1 MRSKTSSWFECSVSY
16 EKVQEDGTERRITEK
31 YVVEAFSFTEAE
43 KQIIDEL
50 KNYVSG
56 ELTVKGIVPAQYKEI
71 FFSVSDVRWFK
82 VKGIVPAQYN
92 EIFFSDADSD
102 DYWFKVKV
110 KFITLDERSNKEK
123 CTNAI
128 YLVQGSDIS
137 TAKAN
142 IEAILS
148 GSMSD
153 FDLCGINETKI
164 LDVFTL

>member
-50 KNYVSG
+50 RNYVSG
-56 ELTVKGIVPAQYKEI
+56 ELTVKGIVPAQY
-71 FFSVSDVRWFK
+71 
-82 VKGIVPAQYN
+82 N
-92 EIFFSDADSD
+92 EIFFSDAHSD
-102 DYWFKVKV
+102 GWWFKVKV

-123 CTNAI
+123 YTNVI

-148 GSMSD
+148 SYMSD

>member
-16 EKVQEDGTERRITEK
+16 EKVQENGTQKKITEK

-56 ELTVKGIVPAQYKEI
+56 ELTVKGIVPAQY
-71 FFSVSDVRWFK
+71 
-82 VKGIVPAQYN
+82 N

-110 KFITLDERSNKEK
+110 KFITLDERSHKEK
-123 CTNAI
+123 CTNVV

-137 TAKAN
+137 SAKAY
-142 IEAILS
+142 IENILS
-148 GSMSD
+148 GSMLD
-153 FDLCGINETKI
+153 FDLCGISKTKI
-164 LDVFTL
+164 LDVFRL

>member
-71 FFSVSDVRWFK
+71 FFSVSDARWFK
-82 VKGIVPAQYN
+82 VN
-92 EIFFSDADSD
+92 
-102 DYWFKVKV
+102 V
-110 KFITLDERSNKEK
+110 KFISLDESHKEK

-128 YLVQGSDIS
+128 YLVQGSGIS
-137 TAKAN
+137 SAKAY
-142 IEAILS
+142 IENILS

>member
-43 KQIIDEL
+43 ANIINQIV
-50 KNYVSG
+50 NCVSG
-56 ELTVKGIVPAQYKEI
+56 EL
-71 FFSVSDVRWFK
+71 K

>member
-16 EKVQEDGTERRITEK
+16 EKVQENGTERRITEK

-50 KNYVSG
+50 RNYVSG

-71 FFSVSDVRWFK
+71 FFSVSDVEYRWF
-82 VKGIVPAQYN
+82 Q
-92 EIFFSDADSD
+92 
-102 DYWFKVKV
+102 VKV
-110 KFITLDERSNKEK
+110 KFITIDESHKEK

-128 YLVQGSDIS
+128 YLVQGSGIS
-137 TAKAN
+137 SAKAY
-142 IEAILS
+142 IEEILS
-148 GSMSD
+148 SSMLD

>member
-43 KQIIDEL
+43 ANIINQIV
-50 KNYVSG
+50 NCVSG
-56 ELTVKGIVPAQYKEI
+56 EL
-71 FFSVSDVRWFK
+71 K

-92 EIFFSDADSD
+92 EIFFSDAHSD
-102 DYWFKVKV
+102 GYWFKVKV
-110 KFITLDERSNKEK
+110 KFINFDERSNKEK
-123 CTNAI
+123 YTNVI

-137 TAKAN
+137 SAKAY
-142 IEAILS
+142 IENILS
-148 GSMSD
+148 SSMLD

>member
-50 KNYVSG
+50 RNYVSG

-82 VKGIVPAQYN
+82 VN
-92 EIFFSDADSD
+92 
-102 DYWFKVKV
+102 V
-110 KFITLDERSNKEK
+110 KFISLDESHKEK
-123 CTNAI
+123 CTNVT

-137 TAKAN
+137 SAKAY
-142 IEAILS
+142 IENILS
-148 GSMSD
+148 SSMLD

>member
-16 EKVQEDGTERRITEK
+16 EKVLEDGTERRITEK

-50 KNYVSG
+50 RNYVSG

-71 FFSVSDVRWFK
+71 FFSVSDVEYRWFK
-82 VKGIVPAQYN
+82 VN
-92 EIFFSDADSD
+92 
-102 DYWFKVKV
+102 V
-110 KFITLDERSNKEK
+110 KFISLDESHKEK
-123 CTNAI
+123 CTNVT
-128 YLVQGSDIS
+128 YLVQGSGIS
-137 TAKAN
+137 SAKAY
-142 IEAILS
+142 IEDILS
-148 GSMSD
+148 SSMSD

>member
-50 KNYVSG
+50 RNYVSG

-71 FFSVSDVRWFK
+71 FFSVSDVEYGWFK
-82 VKGIVPAQYN
+82 VN
-92 EIFFSDADSD
+92 
-102 DYWFKVKV
+102 V
-110 KFITLDERSNKEK
+110 KFIILDESHKEK
-123 CTNAI
+123 CTNVV

-142 IEAILS
+142 IEKELNKSKA
-148 GSMSD
+148 D
-153 FDLCGINETKI
+153 CNLCGINETKI

>member
-43 KQIIDEL
+43 ANIINQIV
-50 KNYVSG
+50 NCVSG
-56 ELTVKGIVPAQYKEI
+56 EL
-71 FFSVSDVRWFK
+71 K

-123 CTNAI
+123 CTNAT
-128 YLVQGSDIS
+128 YLVQGSGIS
-137 TAKAN
+137 SAKAY
-142 IEAILS
+142 IENILS
-148 GSMSD
+148 SSMSD

>member
-1 MRSKTSSWFECSVSY
+1 MRSKTSSWFECAVSY
-16 EKVQEDGTERRITEK
+16 EKVQENGTQKKITEK

-50 KNYVSG
+50 RNYVSG

-71 FFSVSDVRWFK
+71 FFSVSDVESRWFK
-82 VKGIVPAQYN
+82 VN
-92 EIFFSDADSD
+92 
-102 DYWFKVKV
+102 V
-110 KFITLDERSNKEK
+110 KFISLDESHKEK
-123 CTNAI
+123 CTNVI
-128 YLVQGSDIS
+128 YLVQGSGIS
-137 TAKAN
+137 SAKAY
-142 IEAILS
+142 IENILS

>member
-43 KQIIDEL
+43 ANITNQIV
-50 KNYVSG
+50 NYVSG
-56 ELTVKGIVPAQYKEI
+56 EL
-71 FFSVSDVRWFK
+71 K

-110 KFITLDERSNKEK
+110 KFINFDERSNKEK
-123 CTNAI
+123 YTNVI

-137 TAKAN
+137 SAKAY
-142 IEAILS
+142 IENILS
-148 GSMSD
+148 SSMLD

-164 LDVFTL
+164 LDVFRL

>member
-43 KQIIDEL
+43 ANITNQIV
-50 KNYVSG
+50 NCVSG
-56 ELTVKGIVPAQYKEI
+56 EL
-71 FFSVSDVRWFK
+71 K

-123 CTNAI
+123 YTNVI

-137 TAKAN
+137 SAKAY
-142 IEAILS
+142 IENILS
-148 GSMSD
+148 GSMLD
-153 FDLCGINETKI
+153 FDLCGISKTKI
-164 LDVFTL
+164 LDVFRL

>member
-56 ELTVKGIVPAQYKEI
+56 ELTVKGIVPAQY
-71 FFSVSDVRWFK
+71 
-82 VKGIVPAQYN
+82 N

-110 KFITLDERSNKEK
+110 KFITLDERSHKEK
-123 CTNAI
+123 CTNVV

-137 TAKAN
+137 SAKAY
-142 IEAILS
+142 IENILS
-148 GSMSD
+148 GSMLD
-153 FDLCGINETKI
+153 LDLCGISKTKI
-164 LDVFTL
+164 LDVFRL